1 MLLYTPPTDAQ
12 QLVFLKNI
20 QRLLNEGS
28 FVASYKFALL
38 HALADLAIVKG
49 DDSGRPLPLEISDI
63 AEKFIELYWQ
73 QARPF
78 NARQAGFILKQNTAA

>member
-1 MLLYTPPTDAQ
+1 MILFTPPTETE
-12 QLVFLKNI
+12 QLQFLKNI

-49 DDSGRPLPLEISDI
+49 DDTCLRSSEAWLSII
-63 AEKFIELYWQ
+63 
-73 QARPF
+73 
-78 NARQAGFILKQNTAA
+78 